1 MADLEIHDV
10 SEDVM
15 ARLRLRA
22 QNNHTTV
29 EGFVKRLLEQDS
41 KRLTSD
47 ELVARGRAISEGS
60 GITTEDILAAVEE
73 DRAHRK

>member
-41 KRLTSD
+41 KRLTTD
-47 ELVARGRAISEGS
+47 ELIVRGREISEGS
-60 GITTEDILAAVEE
+60 GVTTEDILTVIEE
-73 DRAHRK
+73 DRTHRK

>member
-29 EGFVKRLLEQDS
+29 EGFVKLLLEQDS
-41 KRLTSD
+41 KRITV
-47 ELVARGRAISEGS
+47 EEAVARSRENSRGS
-60 GITTEDILAAVEE
+60 GVTADDVLASIEE
-73 DRAHRK
+73 SRSHRP

>member
-1 MADLEIHDV
+1 MADLEIHNV

-29 EGFVKRLLEQDS
+29 EGFVKYLLEQDS
-41 KRLTSD
+41 KRITVTEAIERSR
-47 ELVARGRAISEGS
+47 ENARGS
-60 GITTEDILAAVEE
+60 GVTADDVLAAIEE
-73 DRAHRK
+73 SRSHRQ

>member
-22 QNNHTTV
+22 RNNHTTV
-29 EGFVKRLLEQDS
+29 EGFVKYLLEQDS
-41 KRLTSD
+41 KRLTTD
-47 ELVARGRAISEGS
+47 ELIVRGREISEGS
-60 GITTEDILAAVEE
+60 GVTTEDILAVIEE
-73 DRAHRK
+73 DRTRRN